1 MNILAYK
8 VSTERGQAQIEAR
21 NASRMLRHVP
31 RLRLRH
37 GARQCC
43 PHQRAMWSVRTR
55 LKAAPD
61 KTYPFPHPYQAQPT
75 GSSPRARGLRHASAV
90 VGDGELD
97 RVAEA
102 QVRRDGELAAE
113 VVSSLRKVI
122 GGLRPPV
129 LDDLGLVAAL
139 RHLVTEVHGRCGL
152 PIALRVS
159 GDEARL
165 SSPSEMAVYLSLIHI
180 SEPTRQAEISYAVFC
195 LK

>member
-37 GARQCC
+37 GARQCR

-102 QVRRDGELAAE
+102 QVDPDVLGLGMADDVAQRLLGDAVHRQLGRRSQPDLIPAHPQGDGQSTATVHLGDEVPQGGDEPE
-113 VVSSLRKVI
+113 VVEHRW
-122 GGLRPPV
+122 P
-129 LDDLGLVAAL
+129 
-139 RHLVTEVHGRCGL
+139 
-152 PIALRVS
+152 
-159 GDEARL
+159 
-165 SSPSEMAVYLSLIHI
+165 
-180 SEPTRQAEISYAVFC
+180 
-195 LK
+195 